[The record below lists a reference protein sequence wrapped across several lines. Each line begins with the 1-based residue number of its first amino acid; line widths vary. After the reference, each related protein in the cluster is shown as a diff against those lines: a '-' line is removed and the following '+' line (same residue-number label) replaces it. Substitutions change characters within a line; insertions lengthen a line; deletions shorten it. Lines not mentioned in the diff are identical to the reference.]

1 MAASSASRSDTGR
14 SQTPVESF
22 PAVLPKPRWRGVLHL
37 AAFPLSVVLGVGLVI
52 AADSPEARIASAVY
66 AVSCSLLFGVS
77 ALYHRGHWAPRTRS
91 LLQRLDHTNI
101 FIIIAGTYTPVA
113 VLALSGL
120 TRELVLAT
128 VWGGAL
134 AGTLLNLTWP
144 SAPRWLN
151 VPIYVALGWVALP
164 LIPNLVRNAG
174 WFATVLIALGGILYT
189 LGAIAYARKLP
200 DPNPAVFGYHEVF
213 HAFTLAGYLTQYV
226 AVAIVVLG
234 AH

>member
-1 MAASSASRSDTGR
+1 MLRVVNALPTLR
-14 SQTPVESF
+14 
-22 PAVLPKPRWRGVLHL
+22 PKPRWRGVLHL
-37 AAFPLSVVLGVGLVI
+37 GAFPISVVLGSVLVV
-52 AADSPEARIASAVY
+52 AADGPEARISSAVY
-66 AVSCSLLFGVS
+66 AFSCCLLFGVS
-77 ALYHRGHWAPRTRS
+77 ALYHRGHWSPRTRA

-101 FIIIAGTYTPVA
+101 FVIIAGTYTPFA

-134 AGTLLNLTWP
+134 AGTVLNLTWP

-151 VPIYVALGWVALP
+151 VPLYVALGWVALP
-164 LIPNLVRNAG
+164 LLPSLVRTAG
-174 WFATVLIALGGILYT
+174 WFATALIALGGIFYT
-189 LGAIAYARKLP
+189 VGAVVYARKRP
-200 DPNPAVFGYHEVF
+200 DPNPAVFGYHEIF

>member
-1 MAASSASRSDTGR
+1 MLRVVDNLPTVR
-14 SQTPVESF
+14 
-22 PAVLPKPRWRGVLHL
+22 PKPRWRGGLHL
-37 AAFPLSVVLGVGLVI
+37 GAFPLSIILGFGLVI
-52 AADSPEARIASAVY
+52 AADGPEARISSAVY
-66 AVSCSLLFGVS
+66 AFTCCLLFGVS
-77 ALYHRGHWAPRTRS
+77 ALYHRGHWSPRTRA

-101 FIIIAGTYTPVA
+101 FIIIAGTYTPFA

-151 VPIYVALGWVALP
+151 VPLYVALGWVALP
-164 LIPNLVRNAG
+164 LIPSLVRTAG
-174 WFATVLIALGGILYT
+174 LFATALIALGGIFYT
-189 LGAIAYARKLP
+189 LGAAVFAGKRP

-213 HAFTLAGYLTQYV
+213 HAFTLAGYLTQYA